1 MVRLFKRKKE
11 KMSIL
16 KKRVAALEGQLKLG
30 LEAQKLAIG
39 KLLTDKVVRLEK
51 IRSFEDVEF
60 QIFSQFGDDGII
72 QWLISKLDL
81 TQKNFVEF
89 GVEDYRESNTRF
101 LLMNN
106 NWVGYIIDG
115 SDDNI
120 NLIRESEY
128 YWKYEL
134 HTRAAFVTRE
144 NINTLMSDFGL
155 AGDIGL
161 LHIDIDGND
170 YWVWKSLEVVSPE
183 ILILEYNSVFG
194 AERAVTIP
202 YNADFQRTDSHYS
215 NLYFGASLKAL
226 CELSN
231 NKGYAFVGCNSAGN
245 NAYFVRKDKL
255 IPGIR
260 ELLPQEGYVQSR
272 FRESRD
278 EEFNLTYITGDER
291 LDMLR
296 GMDVVDT
303 NTGELVK
310 L

>member
-1 MVRLFKRKKE
+1 
-11 KMSIL
+11 MSIL